1 MFKNYFKV
9 AIRNLVK
16 NKVFSAISMLGL
28 AIGVS
33 ACLLI
38 YIVIHFELSYD
49 NFHPDKNRIFRVVT
63 QIKNASSKIN
73 SISTVPDPAAK
84 VIRLSISGLESVAMF
99 HIYDTK
105 VAIPEGDKILRRFFP
120 TAGGEAA
127 SSVILTEPQYF
138 EIFKYQWLD
147 GNPVTALS
155 EPFRVVLTENEARKY
170 FGKIPLDQIMGKRI
184 IYNDSLN
191 LRVTGIIKDWN
202 QNTDFKFKDF
212 ISYSTI
218 HLSFLKDQGNWD
230 NWGGWNSNTQVF
242 AKISDH
248 ATPATINPQFT
259 SIVNTYLHHYPG
271 EQVQFML
278 QPLRDLHFNGDFS
291 DEYSRKAHLP
301 TLYGLMAI
309 AAFILIIATINFVNL
324 STAQSIQRAKE
335 IGIRK
340 VLGSS
345 RKTIVIQFFCEIFV
359 LTLLAVGLSIL
370 VMKPLLYLFHDLLPP
385 GIDLSIYNSSTV
397 IFLLLLTLAT
407 SLLAG
412 FYPAKILSSYLP
424 VISLKGEG
432 SHQVSHGGYLR
443 RVLIVFQFTVSLV
456 FIIVTLVIGNQIRFM
471 LNQDMGFDKNAIINI
486 NTDGNYAQ
494 ARETVLANRIK
505 GLTEVQQVSRNEG
518 PPADLN
524 HNGTSISYNKVE
536 LNTEVLGADE
546 NYIPLYQLKIIAG
559 RNLLPSDTI
568 RELVIN
574 SSCAKGLGFNQPEE
588 ALGKLVEFGF
598 GNGPVDVKRPIVGVV
613 ADFHSKSLHD
623 PIKPV
628 AITEDNGR
636 TIAIKLRS
644 PNQHPQEFQ
653 ATMGQIRKAWKSVY
667 LNDPFEYRILDD
679 QIAKFYDS
687 YRKTDHIMNTAMVV
701 AIFISCMGLFGLA
714 AFTAAQR
721 RKEIGV
727 RKVLG
732 ASVGG
737 IVALLSSDFLKL
749 VLLSIVLASP
759 VAWYFMS
766 NWLNDFAYRINLSWW
781 IFILAGAMA
790 LLIALVTVIFQAIK
804 AAVANPVKSLR
815 TE

>member
-9 AIRNLVK
+9 AFRNLVR
-16 NKVFSAISMLGL
+16 NKVFGAISMLGL
-28 AIGVS
+28 AIGIS

-38 YIVIHFELSYD
+38 YIVIHFELSYE
-49 NFHPDKNRIFRVVT
+49 NFHPDKNRIYRVVT
-63 QIKNASSKIN
+63 QIKNAASKIN

-99 HIYDTK
+99 HSYKTK

-120 TAGGEAA
+120 TAGAEDF
-127 SSVILTEPQYF
+127 SPVILTEPQYF

-147 GNPVTALS
+147 GNPATALS

-170 FGKIPLDQIMGKRI
+170 FGKIPINQIMGKSI
-184 IYNDSLN
+184 IYNDSLV
-191 LRVTGIIKDWN
+191 LKVTGIVKDWG
-202 QNTDFKFKDF
+202 QNTDFRFMDF
-212 ISYSTI
+212 ISYNTI
-218 HLSFLKDQGNWD
+218 HLSFLKNQGNWD
-230 NWGGWNSNTQVF
+230 NWGGWNTNTQVF
-242 AKISDH
+242 VRLADQSSPG
-248 ATPATINPQFT
+248 TVNPQFS
-259 SIVNTYLHHYPG
+259 SIVKTYLHAEPG
-271 EQVQFML
+271 EQVQFLL
-278 QPLRDLHFNGDFS
+278 QPLKNIHFNADFN

-309 AAFILIIATINFVNL
+309 AAFILIIAAINFINL

-345 RKTIVIQFFCEIFV
+345 RKTIMVQFFCEIFM
-359 LTLLAVGLSIL
+359 LTLLAVGLSVL
-370 VMKPLLYLFHDLLPP
+370 AMKPVIYLFHDLLPP
-385 GIDLSIYNSSTV
+385 GINLSIYNSSAV
-397 IFLLLLTLAT
+397 IFLLLLTVVT

-432 SHQVSHGGYLR
+432 SRQVTHGGYLR

-471 LNQDMGFDKNAIINI
+471 LNQNMGFDKEAIINV
-486 NTDGNYAQ
+486 NTDENYAISQ
-494 ARETVLANRIK
+494 IGVLANRIK
-505 GLTEVQQVSRNEG
+505 GLTGVRLVSRNEG
-518 PPADLN
+518 APADVS
-524 HNGTSISYNKVE
+524 HNGTRISHDKVD
-536 LNTEVLGADE
+536 LDTEVLGADE

-574 SSCAKGLGFNQPEE
+574 STCAKGLGFNHPEE
-588 ALGKLVEFGF
+588 ALGKLMEFGF

-613 ADFHSKSLHD
+613 ADFHSRSLHD

-628 AITEDNGR
+628 TITTGYGR
-636 TIAIKLRS
+636 TIAIKLS
-644 PNQHPQEFQ
+644 AQQLHPQEFQ
-653 ATMGQIRKAWKSVY
+653 ATMAQIEKVWKSVY
-667 LNDPFEYRILDD
+667 PNDPFEYRILDD

-687 YRKTDHIMNTAMVV
+687 YRKTNQIMNTAMVV

-732 ASVGG
+732 ASVRG
-737 IVALLSSDFLKL
+737 IVALLSKDFLKL

-759 VAWYFMS
+759 IAWYFMH

-781 IFILAGAMA
+781 IFLLAGAWA
-790 LLIALVTVIFQAIK
+790 SLIALLTVSFQAIK
-804 AAVANPVKSLR
+804 AAIANPVKSLR